1 MIQGGIMKDLK
12 DTRVQKIVNE
22 AYSVFNQM
30 YNSRYPDI
38 YFNGDCIEIDENGN
52 ESGVNDTYG
61 HYMIVNNKDYY
72 AINIHSSIECLGYNN
87 YKDVESE
94 IGVEI
99 IKFKGNIF
107 ADDQQRY
114 CITLQVN
121 PDSGEF
127 IELFDAEAYYENG
140 IFTATYEQLLKI
152 KPEPIESMKFEYLC
166 SGFHHEYED

>member
-1 MIQGGIMKDLK
+1 MFCIY
-12 DTRVQKIVNE
+12 VSPPKI
-22 AYSVFNQM
+22 F
-30 YNSRYPDI
+30 PK
-38 YFNGDCIEIDENGN
+38 
-52 ESGVNDTYG
+52 
-61 HYMIVNNKDYY
+61 HYDPKNTKRKLNNKRYVVSVDSPPTFVLLRSRSPLD
-72 AINIHSSIECLGYNN
+72 NSDRN
-87 YKDVESE
+87 KDFE

-99 IKFKGNIF
+99 IKFKGNLF
-107 ADDQQRY
+107 SDDQRRY

>member
-1 MIQGGIMKDLK
+1 MKDLK

-22 AYSVFNQM
+22 AYSVFIQM

-38 YFNGDCIEIDENGN
+38 YFNGDCVELDQNGIEF
-52 ESGVNDTYG
+52 GVKDTYG

-72 AINIHSSIECLGYNN
+72 AINVHSSIENLGYNN
-87 YKDVESE
+87 YRNKDSE

-99 IKFKGNIF
+99 IKFKGNLF
-107 ADDQQRY
+107 SDDQRRY

>member
-1 MIQGGIMKDLK
+1 MLLRSRSPLD
-12 DTRVQKIVNE
+12 
-22 AYSVFNQM
+22 
-30 YNSRYPDI
+30 NSDR
-38 YFNGDCIEIDENGN
+38 
-52 ESGVNDTYG
+52 
-61 HYMIVNNKDYY
+61 NKD
-72 AINIHSSIECLGYNN
+72 
-87 YKDVESE
+87 SE

-99 IKFKGNIF
+99 IKFKGNLF
-107 ADDQQRY
+107 SDDQRRY